1 MRLLRT
7 ALTKTFQSDDGYAL
21 AWNLSARDK
30 MPLFDTD
37 DTGKFV
43 AGILLQ
49 PSGRLGQ
56 RVFGAT
62 DWYSVEQIVS
72 TIEKVSGKKVKYQE
86 VPDEMFKSFLPAEIA
101 EETTQ
106 TLIFMREYAYYG
118 PGAEEALVE
127 SLKVCPVLKRQSDKE
142 RKLTYVI

>member
-1 MRLLRT
+1 MN
-7 ALTKTFQSDDGYAL
+7 AFQSDDGYAL
-21 AWNLSARDK
+21 AWNLSPRDK

-62 DWYSVEQIVS
+62 DWYTVEQIVS

-86 VPDEMFKSFLPAEIA
+86 LSDEVFKSFLPAEIA
-101 EETTQ
+101 EEMTQ
-106 TLIFMREYAYYG
+106 TLMFMKDYAYYG

-127 SLKVCPVLKRQSDKE
+127 SLKVCLFSIRQ
-142 RKLTYVI
+142 